1 MMLFFYLCFI
11 CINVLFYLL
20 SKMFY
25 MYMYVW
31 ILNFIKIMNDFSEMI
46 YLFVVFFKLLYYFFK
61 IYIGI

>member
-1 MMLFFYLCFI
+1 
-11 CINVLFYLL
+11 
-20 SKMFY
+20 

-61 IYIGI
+61 VYIIYWYKYILVFSIFKYCVYL

>member
-1 MMLFFYLCFI
+1 
-11 CINVLFYLL
+11 
-20 SKMFY
+20 

-46 YLFVVFFKLLYYFFK
+46 YLFVVFFRLLYYFFK

>member
-1 MMLFFYLCFI
+1 
-11 CINVLFYLL
+11 
-20 SKMFY
+20 
-25 MYMYVW
+25 MYMYVL

>member
-1 MMLFFYLCFI
+1 
-11 CINVLFYLL
+11 
-20 SKMFY
+20 